1 MSPFKKE
8 KKFLELPRY
17 SGGKEALSKFLK
29 ENLRYPQA
37 ALQKG
42 IEGKVVV
49 HFEIDDDGIVHNP
62 VVAHGIGG
70 GCDEEALR
78 LVGLLRYQKVNNH
91 GKRVRTRS
99 KINISFRIP
108 GQQVM
113 YTVKSTPKTTEPVP
127 KKPQENIYTYTITLP
142 S

>member
-29 ENLRYPQA
+29 ENLQYPRE

-78 LVGLLRYQKVNNH
+78 LVSLLRYQKVNNH

-99 KINISFRIP
+99 KINISFKIP
-108 GQQVM
+108 GQQLT
-113 YTVKSTPKTTEPVP
+113 YTVKPAMK
-127 KKPQENIYTYTITLP
+127 KKPEAAQPAAPKSYTYTITLP
-142 S
+142 E